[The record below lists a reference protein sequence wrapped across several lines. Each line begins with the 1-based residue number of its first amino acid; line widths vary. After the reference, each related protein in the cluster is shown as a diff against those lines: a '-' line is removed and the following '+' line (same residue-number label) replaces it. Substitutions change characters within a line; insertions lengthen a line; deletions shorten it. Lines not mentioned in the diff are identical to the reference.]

1 MPKKK
6 DDIIDFL
13 ARSRDS
19 KFNTIEKGVINKLYI
34 QCINTIKIFNDNNK
48 TECIFEVPM
57 FIPDYPL
64 YKVED
69 ISLKLLAILK
79 KKGFTCNSMSYNKI
93 YIKWK

>member
-19 KFNTIEKGVINKLYI
+19 KFNNIEKELINKLYI

-48 TECIFEVPM
+48 TECIFEVPI
-57 FIPDYPL
+57 FIPNYPL
-64 YKVED
+64 YNIED
-69 ISLKLLAILK
+69 ISLKLLSILK
-79 KKGFTCNSMSYNKI
+79 KKGFICNSLSHNKI